1 MTIRGDWSARFGEYL
16 IGLILLAMAAA
27 VVFRNELSE
36 GVRFVATIVL
46 VWTSYL
52 LGRRIERQAAMTTTD
67 ERMTPRLVKAPKIA
81 HIVTYWHFRIPYT
94 GKVATCAGSR
104 LSVRSAKVPSN

>member
-1 MTIRGDWSARFGEYL
+1 
-16 IGLILLAMAAA
+16 
-27 VVFRNELSE
+27 
-36 GVRFVATIVL
+36 
-46 VWTSYL
+46 
-52 LGRRIERQAAMTTTD
+52 MTTTD